1 MTEAYVA
8 LGMPREDARVSA
20 WGVVIADLRGHESHG
35 VSNNVFGLVCAG
47 PALGRHEGAPEHP
60 DPPGDVGD
68 VALGRRPG
76 HGLRGRASKVM
87 NWCIERA
94 KEHGA
99 AFAAVANS
107 RHYGM
112 AQCYSIMALEH
123 DLIGYSLTN
132 GVTPGVVPF
141 QGRESRLGT
150 NPISIAIPA
159 GREAPYVLDMA
170 TTTVAF
176 GKLQNYQRDG
186 KPIPPTYA
194 LGRDGRPTT
203 DPAEAIAAVRLL
215 PLGAN
220 KEGSGHKGYGLGLMV
235 DIFCGGL
242 SGHGFRAT
250 ADDPEAVS
258 HFFGAWRPDAFLPLD
273 QFKSLMDG
281 RLREMMARRRR
292 PRATTACSTRACPS
306 SSRSARSARTAS
318 RSTRRW
324 WRSSRASR
332 TSSGSTSTSRA
343 RTPPITGGREGGR
356 PARGGGSATDRNR
369 AAERGPGPAR
379 GRGRGG
385 LPAASVVPRVV

>member
-1 MTEAYVA
+1 MAATATAASQRVRVDPTKLEDFMTEAYVA

-20 WGVVIADLRGHESHG
+20 WGVVFADLRGHESHG
-35 VSNNVFGLVCAG
+35 VSNNVFGSYV
-47 PALGRHEGAPEHP
+47 P
-60 DPPGDVGD
+60 
-68 VALGRRPG
+68 
-76 HGLRGRASKVM
+76 GLRSGDTKARPNIRILQETTVTSRWDGDQGMGFVVGHRVM
-87 NWCIERA
+87 QWVIARA

-112 AQCYSIMALEH
+112 AQCYSYMALEH

-150 NPISIAIPA
+150 NPISIAIPT
-159 GREAPYVLDMA
+159 GEMPPYLLDMA

-176 GKLQNYQRDG
+176 GKLQNYERDG

-194 LGRDGRPTT
+194 LGLDGRPTT

-220 KEGSGHKGYGLGLMV
+220 REGSGHKGYGLGLMV

-258 HFFGAWRPDAFLPLD
+258 HFFGAWRPDAFLPLE

-281 RLREMMARRRR
+281 RLREM
-292 PRATTACSTRACPS
+292 TE
-306 SSRSARSARTAS
+306 
-318 RSTRRW
+318 
-324 WRSSRASR
+324 
-332 TSSGSTSTSRA
+332 
-343 RTPPITGGREGGR
+343 TPPSEGY
-356 PARGGGSATDRNR
+356 DRVLY
-369 AAERGPGPAR
+369 A
-379 GRGRGG
+379 G
-385 LPAASVVPRVV
+385 LPEWESEREKRENGVPLHPSVVAKLEGLAGELGLDFDISR